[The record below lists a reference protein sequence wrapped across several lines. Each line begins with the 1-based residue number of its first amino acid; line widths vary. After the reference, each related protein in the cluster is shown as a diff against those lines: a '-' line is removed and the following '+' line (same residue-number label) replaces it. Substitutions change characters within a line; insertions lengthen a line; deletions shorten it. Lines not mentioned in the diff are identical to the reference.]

1 MGISDTILLK
11 VTRIN
16 QKYENEIK
24 FGASFRAG
32 GGGGG
37 GPVPFALP
45 LESLLCV

>member
-24 FGASFRAG
+24 FGASFGAG
-32 GGGGG
+32 GGGGV
-37 GPVPFALP
+37 PVPFALP